1 MIRIASPA
9 ILAMLLASPLLAGQP
24 APDEKEVWSL
34 EDSYWRYVQ
43 THDLEH
49 YRTLWHADF
58 LGWPL
63 TNSEPARKEH
73 ITDWIAAHTGKGE
86 TLKSY
91 DLERLAAQAT
101 GDYVTVAYRI
111 HTTWVDK
118 DGVGKPSS
126 TRIIHTWLHNADR
139 KWLIISGMAAPTDAQ
154 GH

>member
-1 MIRIASPA
+1 MKRIACPA
-9 ILAMLLASPLLAGQP
+9 LIAVLLASPLSATQP
-24 APDEKEVWSL
+24 GAAEKEVWSL

-43 THDLEH
+43 TNDLER
-49 YRTLWHADF
+49 YRTLWHRDF

-63 TNSEPARKEH
+63 AKPEPARREH
-73 ITDWIAAHTGKGE
+73 ITDWLTAHTSKGE

-101 GDYVTVAYRI
+101 GDCVTVAYRI

-118 DGVGKPSS
+118 DGLDKTST
-126 TRIIHTWLHNADR
+126 TRIVHTWLHNAGHD
-139 KWLIISGMAAPTDAQ
+139 WQIISGMATPTNAE

>member
-1 MIRIASPA
+1 MVRIAYAAIVALLLAAPLIAGSPA
-9 ILAMLLASPLLAGQP
+9 TA
-24 APDEKEVWSL
+24 EKEVWSL
-34 EDSYWRYVQ
+34 EDAYWRYVQ
-43 THDLEH
+43 NHDLER
-49 YRTLWHADF
+49 YRTLWHTDF

-63 TNSEPARKEH
+63 TNPEPARKAH
-73 ITDWIAAHTGKGE
+73 ITDWIAAHTSKGE

-126 TRIIHTWLHNADR
+126 TRIIHTWLRNADR
-139 KWLIISGMAAPTDAQ
+139 EWQIISGMAAATNAQ